1 MVDGAYGSAHAVVP
15 VSLAKRKLSSASF
28 LELRAFLQSEAMR
41 QAPVD
46 GFNAPAAYSHW
57 LRAVLHETKD
67 IAAVVIERFL
77 WHHKAGKISL
87 TRPDDLEFIIGLAQ
101 FDQWWYDRAPLRRD
115 QEEAVILLGQELA
128 QGAATGV
135 IFGKPYGNLIGTKLL
150 YTGLGDYLFEH
161 PYRAK
166 DVCWLIRERNVRN
179 IREMEP
185 LLDAMMSSSLNDGI
199 L

>member
-1 MVDGAYGSAHAVVP
+1 MVDGAYGNAHAVVP
-15 VSLAKRKLSSASF
+15 VSLAKRKLSKDTF
-28 LELRAFLQSEAMR
+28 TELHAFLRSEAMR
-41 QAPVD
+41 QNPVD
-46 GFNAPAAYSHW
+46 GFSAPAAYSHW
-57 LRAVLHETKD
+57 IRAVLHEPKD
-67 IAAVVIERFL
+67 IAAVAIERFL
-77 WHHKAGKISL
+77 WHHKVGKISL
-87 TRPDDLEFIIGLAQ
+87 THPDDLEFIVGLAQ
-101 FDQWWYDRAPLRRD
+101 FDEWWFDRARLRRD

-128 QGAATGV
+128 QGVATGV
-135 IFGKPYGNLIGTKLL
+135 MFGESYGNLIGTKLL

-179 IREMEP
+179 IREMKP